1 MSKPQTVL
9 SEEKI
14 IEGCKKRKADAQQ
27 ALYDRY
33 SGKMYALCLRYA
45 KHRAEAEDIL
55 QEGFIK
61 VFDKIKTFRGEGSFE
76 GWVRRIMVHT
86 AIKYYHKSSRK
97 NEAIGWESLP
107 DSPMR
112 PEVYGQ
118 LDADQIL
125 DIIQELPEGYRLVFN
140 LYALEGYKHKE
151 IADMLK
157 IGESTSRS
165 QLTKARSMLQKMIE
179 KMFTLVI

>member
-1 MSKPQTVL
+1 ML
-9 SEEKI
+9 SEDEIVK
-14 IEGCKKRKADAQQ
+14 GCKKQKAEAQQ
-27 ALYDRY
+27 SLYDRY
-33 SGKMYALCLRYA
+33 SGKMYVLCLRYA
-45 KHRAEAEDIL
+45 KHKAEAEDIL

-61 VFDKIKTFRGEGSFE
+61 VFENIKSFRGDGSFE
-76 GWVRRIMVHT
+76 GWIRRIMVHT
-86 AIKYYHKSSRK
+86 AIKYYHKASRK
-97 NEAIGWESLP
+97 NEAIGWEKLP
-107 DSPMR
+107 DSPLK

-125 DIIQELPEGYRLVFN
+125 ELIQELPEGYRQVFN

-151 IADMLK
+151 IANMLE

-165 QLTKARSMLQKMIE
+165 QLTKARSLLQKMID

>member
-1 MSKPQTVL
+1 VL

-14 IEGCKKRKADAQQ
+14 IEGCKKRKSDAQQ

-33 SGKMYALCLRYA
+33 SGKMFALCLRYA
-45 KHRAEAEDIL
+45 KHSAEAEDIL

-61 VFDKIKTFRGEGSFE
+61 VFDKISSFRGDGSFE
-76 GWVRRIMVHT
+76 GWIRRIMIHT
-86 AIKYYHKSSRK
+86 AIKYYHKASRK

-107 DSPMR
+107 DNPLK
-112 PEVYGQ
+112 PDVYGQ

-125 DIIQELPEGYRLVFN
+125 GLIQELPEGYRLVFN
-140 LYALEGYKHKE
+140 LHALEGYKHKE
-151 IADMLK
+151 IADMLE

-165 QLTKARSMLQKMIE
+165 QLTKARSMLQNMIE
-179 KMFTLVI
+179 KMFTLVL

>member
-1 MSKPQTVL
+1 M
-9 SEEKI
+9 
-14 IEGCKKRKADAQQ
+14 AQQ

-33 SGKMYALCLRYA
+33 SGKMFALCLRYA

-61 VFDKIKTFRGEGSFE
+61 VFDKISSFRGDGSFE
-76 GWVRRIMVHT
+76 GWIRRIMIHT
-86 AIKYYHKSSRK
+86 AIKYYHKASRK

-107 DSPMR
+107 DNPLK

-125 DIIQELPEGYRLVFN
+125 GLIQELPEGYRLVFN
-140 LYALEGYKHKE
+140 LHALEGYKHKE
-151 IADMLK
+151 IADMLE

-165 QLTKARSMLQKMIE
+165 QLTKARSMLQNMIE
-179 KMFTLVI
+179 KMFTLVL